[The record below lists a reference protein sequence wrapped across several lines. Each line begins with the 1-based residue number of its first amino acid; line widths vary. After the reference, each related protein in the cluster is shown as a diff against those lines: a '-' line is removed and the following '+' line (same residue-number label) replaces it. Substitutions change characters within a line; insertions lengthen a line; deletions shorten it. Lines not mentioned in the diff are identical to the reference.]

1 MPDEPVPVW
10 ERRLSGK
17 AKLRRATII
26 LAAVLLALAVLAAS
40 SGVFATLRQRLDA
53 TASPTPEG
61 IPIPWSVPPPL
72 PSKSAAMLPISS
84 WQVIPVPEGG
94 RSQID
99 FTPFPENPASL
110 FACAAVRNIP
120 GQGPLAGPV
129 KLWRSYDSGQQWQL
143 LPLPKLTA
151 DTCVVRIAAGNDGR
165 ILLLTH
171 TTSAAGSCLS
181 PTILLSEDNGDTWT
195 PLSPPHPGP
204 AGPGVMSCDAWAS
217 GNYLYWYEADACAT
231 ASGTPCDEIV
241 RSDDGGKSWKQAD
254 NGLTAG
260 YFAPIWS
267 NAGSGRT
274 VLAIY
279 LSAETPTAPPSAG
292 ALWAS
297 NDAGN
302 HWRPLPNLSLPAYTY
317 QTNTYVSLEPTVA
330 ANYPSNVIYRE
341 LIGPLATNLD
351 NVVEMPNGQ
360 AGGAGQG
367 WRTLPPLPVPGA
379 GAHHDGIA
387 AIVGVTS
394 QGELLVFGPNPRIG
408 AATASSNQAHVT
420 PPMPDRIWGWNPE
433 SQRWEVTTS
442 ALPVIPEEATI
453 SWGPDPRSRTG
464 TWIWL
469 MSPTASGTS
478 LMRAYLE

>member
-17 AKLRRATII
+17 AKLRRASII

-40 SGVFATLRQRLDA
+40 SGVFATLRQHLGA
-53 TASPTPEG
+53 ANSAPAGT
-61 IPIPWSVPPPL
+61 PIPWIIPPQL
-72 PSKSAAMLPISS
+72 PSKRTATLPISS
-84 WQVIPVPEGG
+84 WQTIPVPEGG

-99 FTPFPENPASL
+99 FTPYPENPDAL
-110 FACAAVRNIP
+110 FACAAVRDIP

-143 LPLPKLTA
+143 LSLPKLTA
-151 DTCVVRIAAGNDGR
+151 DTCVVRIAVRNDGR

-171 TTSAAGSCLS
+171 TTSAAGACLS
-181 PTILLSEDNGDTWT
+181 PTVLLSEDNGDTWT
-195 PLSPPHPGP
+195 SLSPPHPGP
-204 AGPGVMSCDAWAS
+204 AGAGVQRCDAWAS

-231 ASGTPCDEIV
+231 ASGTPCDELA
-241 RSDDGGKSWKQAD
+241 RSEDGGKSWRHAD
-254 NGLTAG
+254 NGLTSG
-260 YFAPIWS
+260 YFSPIWS
-267 NAGSGRT
+267 NEDGGKTLLAG
-274 VLAIY
+274 Y
-279 LSAETPTAPPSAG
+279 LSAQAASPPIT

-297 NDAGN
+297 NDAGD
-302 HWRPLPNLSLPAYTY
+302 HWQPLPNFPHSAL
-317 QTNTYVSLEPTVA
+317 TNTYISLEPNVA
-330 ANYPSNVIYRE
+330 ANDPSNVIYRE

-360 AGGAGQG
+360 VGGAGQA
-367 WRTLPPLPVPGA
+367 WKTLPSLPVPGA
-379 GAHHDGIA
+379 GAHYDGIA
-387 AIVGVTS
+387 AIVGVAS
-394 QGELLVFGPNPRIG
+394 KGELLVFGPNPRSG
-408 AATASSNQAHVT
+408 ATTVSSNEAHVT
-420 PPMPDRIWGWNPE
+420 PPSPDRLWGWNPE
-433 SQRWEVTTS
+433 SRRWEVAAS

-469 MSPTASGTS
+469 ISPSASGTS